1 MTAKKI
7 CMIILGVLVLI
18 GGCYCVATPGIT
30 YLAMVWV
37 IGFMMFLHA
46 IEDIVTY
53 GDRKKEGLAD
63 GWDLASAILS
73 CICGCAIIV
82 SGVAELITG
91 VAILYFLFVW
101 MIVRGIIVIIVAFR
115 LKKIEGL
122 GGLGGAVLERLVGKW
137 GWHLALGIIMIIVG
151 CFGFANPIVSAMSI
165 GVIVGI
171 DIIVTGVHMIVAA
184 FSM

>member
-122 GGLGGAVLERLVGKW
+122 GGLGVRFFIAETGNFFIFARSNIKVNELFKICVFRARIFSLQDLVVEKR
-137 GWHLALGIIMIIVG
+137 V
-151 CFGFANPIVSAMSI
+151 
-165 GVIVGI
+165 
-171 DIIVTGVHMIVAA
+171 
-184 FSM
+184 